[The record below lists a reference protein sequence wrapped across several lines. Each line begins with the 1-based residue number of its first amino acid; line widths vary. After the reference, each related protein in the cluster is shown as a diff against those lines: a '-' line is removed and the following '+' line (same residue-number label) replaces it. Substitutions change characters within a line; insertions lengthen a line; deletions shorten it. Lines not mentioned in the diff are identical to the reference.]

1 MNRWMLYKTSR
12 QKYRKYAFCI
22 SLVVHLIFVVVM
34 VLLLINSEIQDLE
47 DGVQVK
53 LMPGQ
58 LQQPIVQKRP
68 KLIVKK
74 ETPSVMIPESQI
86 EITKMPTG
94 STTAVEIHPT
104 SLRQVNIDDST
115 VADASNLSTDADLP
129 MTPKSILSPIGKGI
143 RRGASKTIGDL
154 TDAIIASSGGLPIDV
169 VFIVDA
175 SESMK
180 DNINAVAAHLGQMID
195 AYKASEIDYQLGLTY
210 FNATSS
216 QSTQQNNIKVFQLT
230 RDLAAYKQR
239 LYAITA
245 IGNENAL
252 DAIHHTLKQ
261 LKFRTNA
268 IKHLIVVTDEPFT
281 TLEGHSVEYTVQV
294 CQRNKL
300 IVHVLG
306 KKFSGHRRLAAATG
320 GSWHAVPQD

>member
-1 MNRWMLYKTSR
+1 MNQLMLYKTSR

-22 SLVVHLIFVVVM
+22 SLVVHLIFVMVM
-34 VLLLINSEIQDLE
+34 VLVLIDSEIQDLE
-47 DGVQVK
+47 EGIQVK
-53 LMPGQ
+53 LMPKL

-68 KLIVKK
+68 KLVVKK

-86 EITKMPTG
+86 EITKMPAG
-94 STTAVEIHPT
+94 SATAVEIHPT
-104 SLRQVNIDDST
+104 SLKQTDVDAT
-115 VADASNLSTDADLP
+115 ALADASNLSTDADLP

-143 RRGASKTIGDL
+143 GRGTRKTIGEL
-154 TDAIIASSGGLPIDV
+154 TDAIIASSGGSPIDV

-175 SESMK
+175 SQSMK
-180 DNINAVAAHLGQMID
+180 DNINAVAANLGQMVD
-195 AYKASEIDYQLGLTY
+195 AYKASEIDYQLGLTH
-210 FNATSS
+210 FNTTDS

-230 RDLAAYKQR
+230 RDLAAYKQK
-239 LYAITA
+239 LYAISA
-245 IGNENAL
+245 IGDENAL

-281 TLEGHSVEYTVQV
+281 TLEGHSIEYTVQV
-294 CQRNKL
+294 CQRNGL

-306 KKFSGHRRLAAATG
+306 KWFRGHRRLAAATG

>member
-1 MNRWMLYKTSR
+1 MNRWMLYKTAR

-22 SLVVHLIFVVVM
+22 SLVVHLIFVVVV

-47 DGVQVK
+47 EGIQVK
-53 LMPGQ
+53 LMPEL

-94 STTAVEIHPT
+94 SATAVEIHPT
-104 SLRQVNIDDST
+104 SLKQTDVDT
-115 VADASNLSTDADLP
+115 AALADASNLSTDADLP

-143 RRGASKTIGDL
+143 GRGTSKTIRDL
-154 TDAIIASSGGLPIDV
+154 TDAIIASSGGSPIDV

-175 SESMK
+175 SQSMK

-195 AYKASEIDYQLGLTY
+195 TYKASEIDYQLGLTH
-210 FNATSS
+210 FKATGS

-230 RDLAAYKQR
+230 RDLAAYKQK
-239 LYAITA
+239 LYAIGA
-245 IGNENAL
+245 YGDENAL
-252 DAIHHTLKQ
+252 DAIHQTLAQ
-261 LKFRTNA
+261 MRLRTNTV
-268 IKHLIVVTDEPFT
+268 KHLIVVTDEPFT
-281 TLEGHSVEYTVQV
+281 SLQGHTVSTIIKQ
-294 CQRNKL
+294 CRRNGL

-306 KKFSGHRRLAAATG
+306 KRFRGHRWLAASTG
-320 GSWHAVPQD
+320 GSWHAIPQD